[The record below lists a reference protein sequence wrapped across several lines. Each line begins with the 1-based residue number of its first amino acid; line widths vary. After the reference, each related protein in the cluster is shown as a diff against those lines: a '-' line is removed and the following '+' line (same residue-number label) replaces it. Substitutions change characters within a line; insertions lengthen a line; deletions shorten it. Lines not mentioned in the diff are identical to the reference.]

1 MLHLNHGAVLIVG
14 LLGIITKSCSEVQL
28 LLLWNHSFVESRL
41 RPKDPD
47 SPGPGGFAALG
58 QKSCQGF
65 KFERQKALKF
75 EKKINRLH
83 CAPYY
88 EEQLLH
94 CPNLVKQTCQT
105 SLQNQ
110 SIASVAENATALWSS
125 RTASSG
131 CLCIQSCLPPITGT
145 RSMPC
150 TPRAE
155 PWKVEVDSSNLTSG
169 SSFRGLALRQPQ
181 SYTNI
186 IDGNHQ
192 VFLASS
198 FLSFVET
205 FWTSVFVWSSGLT
218 TGYPFKGGRITMP
231 KVSENYRTFSG
242 NDKPVLERLFN
253 AIPTV
258 AASSKSWSGS
268 PAFPSKCTPW
278 RSKSARRAFMTP
290 ICCIPGTGKRTL
302 ECKWCRGAHYR
313 QRFHKS
319 NGSPCLERQGNAAHG
334 IAWTMVLCSALF
346 MQYICSTTSTL
357 NIHMFDHEIRSWW
370 HWLFGSLATL
380 SHSCAS
386 LLRPAPNDTSIPRGE
401 SGE

>member
-14 LLGIITKSCSEVQL
+14 LLGIITKPCSAATSLKPQLCRIPPSPKRSGFSWSWWLRSSRAKELPRVQVREAESFEV
-28 LLLWNHSFVESRL
+28 W
-41 RPKDPD
+41 
-47 SPGPGGFAALG
+47 
-58 QKSCQGF
+58 
-65 KFERQKALKF
+65 
-75 EKKINRLH
+75 KKINRLH

-88 EEQLLH
+88 EEQLGH

-110 SIASVAENATALWSS
+110 SIASVAANATARWSS

-150 TPRAE
+150 TPRAG
-155 PWKVEVDSSNLTSG
+155 PWKVEMDSSNLTSG

-242 NDKPVLERLFN
+242 NNKPVLERLIQCN
-253 AIPTV
+253 PYG
-258 AASSKSWSGS
+258 SSIFK
-268 PAFPSKCTPW
+268 
-278 RSKSARRAFMTP
+278 
-290 ICCIPGTGKRTL
+290 
-302 ECKWCRGAHYR
+302 
-313 QRFHKS
+313 
-319 NGSPCLERQGNAAHG
+319 
-334 IAWTMVLCSALF
+334 VLVR
-346 MQYICSTTSTL
+346 I
-357 NIHMFDHEIRSWW
+357 
-370 HWLFGSLATL
+370 
-380 SHSCAS
+380 
-386 LLRPAPNDTSIPRGE
+386 TSISIQVHTLTFEVRQAGIHDPHLLHSRNWQTYLGMQMM
-401 SGE
+401 